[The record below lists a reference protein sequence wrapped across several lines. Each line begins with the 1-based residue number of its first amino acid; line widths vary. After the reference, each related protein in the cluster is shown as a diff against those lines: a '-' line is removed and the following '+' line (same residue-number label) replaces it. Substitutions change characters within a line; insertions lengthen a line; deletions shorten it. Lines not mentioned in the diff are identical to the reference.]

1 MGVKDTDLFNWLKEK
16 VNILQQYT
24 EELSEIDN
32 GVFYNVASWTPLKLI
47 VLGYFTSVYTRII
60 PKTFKNMVYI
70 DLFANCGINR
80 VNKRDFVVGSPV
92 VAITSSAIPFDK
104 IFLVEKDPKYANT
117 LHNRLKHLSTNNEEF
132 VWVSGT
138 CKILREDCND
148 AVHTIINE
156 IEMERRTHCLSF
168 IDPYG
173 MEVHWSS
180 LEQLL
185 INSIPSDIIFTFMTQ
200 GIQRVW
206 GRAKNSNADRKRLN
220 EFYGGEEW
228 KRARN
233 ANDLLLIYENKIQSH
248 EKITRDIEIKGQR
261 FHYHLIFVTRPTRGG
276 NPWLNAVDRV
286 KRSVESATSE
296 WIEMVLDQLSGRQQ
310 TLL

>member
-1 MGVKDTDLFNWLKEK
+1 MGIKNTSLFNWLKEK

-24 EELSEIDN
+24 EELSRIDKD
-32 GVFYNVASWTPLKLI
+32 VFYDVASWTPLKLI
-47 VLGYFTSVYTRII
+47 VLGFFTDVYTRII
-60 PKTFKNMVYI
+60 RSRYENMDYI
-70 DLFANCGINR
+70 DLFANCGLNR
-80 VNKRDFVVGSPV
+80 VNKKDFVTGSPI
-92 VAITSSAIPFDK
+92 VAIASTNAPFDRM
-104 IFLVEKDPKYANT
+104 FLVESDSKYVDT
-117 LHNRLKHLSTNNEEF
+117 LHKRLKYLSTTEEF
-132 VWVSGT
+132 GWISGS
-138 CKILREDCND
+138 CQILREDCND
-148 AVHTIINE
+148 AIHTIINE

-168 IDPYG
+168 IDPEG
-173 MEVHWSS
+173 LEVRWSTF
-180 LEQLL
+180 EQLL
-185 INSIPSDIIFTFMTQ
+185 INSVPSDIIFTFMTQ

-228 KRARN
+228 KRARD
-233 ANDLLLIYENKIQSH
+233 ANDLLLIYKDKIQSH

-261 FHYHLIFVTRPTRGG
+261 FHYHLIFVTRPTKGG

-310 TLL
+310 TLP